1 MLHKGN
7 EAYKAYAASGTLVWL
22 GSPHIAENIKEPQ
35 SRLTCNSVGRLFL
48 FNDNSLKMKQKLLN
62 ALKEGYKNLGL
73 AESAFERVAAFGE
86 TFITS
91 DEQIESFVKAA
102 EAMLK
107 AEQSAAD
114 KVRTELNAKI
124 KGLEGEKADLE
135 AKLNGNQPPEPNPEP
150 KPQDT
155 PDIAAIV
162 AQAVAAAINPLQEK
176 LTAFETTRA
185 KETAVAALEKMCAEW
200 DYAQGF
206 PKERDEA
213 KRIALKIYKAGG
225 EQMNGEQL
233 IAAFR
238 EEFDPAVKSKGVTD
252 FSQPFKSDGGAG
264 DNAQARFEAMAK
276 RQQERQGAVV
286 E

>member
-1 MLHKGN
+1 
-7 EAYKAYAASGTLVWL
+7 
-22 GSPHIAENIKEPQ
+22 
-35 SRLTCNSVGRLFL
+35 
-48 FNDNSLKMKQKLLN
+48 MKQKLLN

-124 KGLEGEKADLE
+124 KGLEGEKANLE
-135 AKLNGNQPPEPNPEP
+135 AKLNGNQSPEVNPEDDKVP
-150 KPQDT
+150 
-155 PDIAAIV
+155 AW
-162 AQAVAAAINPLQEK
+162 AQQLLEQNKALAEQNKSFAEK

-185 KETAVAALEKMCAEW
+185 KETAVAALDKFCADW
-200 DYAQGF
+200 DYAGGF

-252 FSQPFKSDGGAG
+252 FSKPFKSDDRTVTKPDFSA
-264 DNAQARFEAMAK
+264 D
-276 RQQERQGAVV
+276 V
-286 E
+286 ELMKSEGVDFGE

>member
-1 MLHKGN
+1 
-7 EAYKAYAASGTLVWL
+7 
-22 GSPHIAENIKEPQ
+22 
-35 SRLTCNSVGRLFL
+35 
-48 FNDNSLKMKQKLLN
+48 MKQKLLN
-62 ALKEGYKNLGL
+62 ALKEGHKNLGL

-135 AKLNGNQPPEPNPEP
+135 AKLNGNQPNPNPEP

-155 PDIAAIV
+155 PDIATIV

-185 KETAVAALEKMCAEW
+185 KETAVAALDKFCADW
-200 DYAQGF
+200 DYAGGF

-252 FSQPFKSDGGAG
+252 FSKPFKSDGGTGTKPDFSA
-264 DNAQARFEAMAK
+264 D
-276 RQQERQGAVV
+276 V
-286 E
+286 ELMKSEGVDFGE